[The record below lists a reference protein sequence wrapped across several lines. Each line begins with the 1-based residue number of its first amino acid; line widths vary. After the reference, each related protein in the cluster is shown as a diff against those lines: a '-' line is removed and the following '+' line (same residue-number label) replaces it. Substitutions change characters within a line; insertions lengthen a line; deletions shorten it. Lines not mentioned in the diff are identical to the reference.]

1 MYEVEFK
8 DDELYESQQKQIKE
22 LSKNLLIKEQAADLE
37 KEFIEVETRTPMR
50 QAQPQMEPEE
60 IQPLKLASM
69 EIMGSLFDRVTF
81 LKERLTENQ
90 EATSLRKLLHEG
102 IMKEV
107 DDDIAEKR
115 EIEARIADFNEKR
128 NFKLDISI
136 LRREKRHEH
145 LQFWRDMLELR
156 AELRELLERY
166 MTESKIAKLFTDV
179 DDGHDA

>member
-1 MYEVEFK
+1 MYETEFH
-8 DDELYESQQKQIKE
+8 DDELYESQAKQIKE

-37 KEFIEVETRTPMR
+37 KELIELETRTPMR

-60 IQPLKLASM
+60 IQPLKLASSK
-69 EIMGSLFDRVTF
+69 IVGSLFDRVEF
-81 LKERLTENQ
+81 LKERLDENTQ
-90 EATSLRKLLHEG
+90 ATNLRKALHDA

-107 DDDIAEKR
+107 DTDIDEKR
-115 EIEARIADFNEKR
+115 EIESRIADFNEKR

-156 AELRELLERY
+156 AELRELLEQY
-166 MTESKIAKLFTDV
+166 LTESKIARLFRES
-179 DDGHDA
+179 DDGDT